1 MDETRGMVMRYLLD
15 TNACIAFMRGN
26 TAIKQHFWQQ
36 KDGNSICLCAVV
48 QAELWH
54 GVYAAAQSTERR
66 GAQVQNFFKIFEVL
80 PFDEQAAHEY
90 GKIKTFVEPLEKEWQ
105 REGRKFKSIGDNDL
119 LIAAIARS
127 RDLVLVSRDSDFDRI
142 PNLRRENWEED

>member
-1 MDETRGMVMRYLLD
+1 MILLD
-15 TNACIAFMRGN
+15 TNTCIAFMRGN
-26 TAIKQHFWQQ
+26 ANVVRRFLAINDPSSLHLC
-36 KDGNSICLCAVV
+36 SIV

-54 GVYAAAQSTERR
+54 GVYAAAQSTDRR
-66 GAQVQNFFKIFEVL
+66 MAQVQEFFDRFLIL

-90 GKIKTFVEPLEKEWQ
+90 GRIKARTEQLERQWKREQ
-105 REGRKFKSIGDNDL
+105 RSFKSIGNNDI
-119 LIAAIARS
+119 LIAAIACS

>member
-1 MDETRGMVMRYLLD
+1 MYLLD
-15 TNACIAFMRGN
+15 TNACISFMRGN
-26 TAIKQHFWQQ
+26 ISIRNHFQRQQ
-36 KDGNSICLCAVV
+36 DSGLIFLCTIV

-66 GAQVQNFFKIFEVL
+66 EVQTQEFFTAFEIL
-80 PFDEQAAHEY
+80 PFDEQAAQEY
-90 GKIKTFVEPLEKEWQ
+90 GKIKAVVEPLEKEWNRQ
-105 REGRKFKSIGDNDL
+105 SRKFKAIGDNDI